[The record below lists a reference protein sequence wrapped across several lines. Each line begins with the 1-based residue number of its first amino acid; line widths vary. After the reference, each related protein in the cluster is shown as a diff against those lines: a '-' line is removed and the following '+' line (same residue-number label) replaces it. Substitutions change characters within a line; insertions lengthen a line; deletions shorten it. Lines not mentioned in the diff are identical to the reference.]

1 LRGIQ
6 SGSLRHFPPRFRGR
20 EVKWVLQI
28 EEENDQKMST
38 SKLKFAVCGL
48 AYALSSTAATSTRK
62 DRQWESAMDAAL
74 ADPNHDNWV
83 TVSTAHV
90 NTKTTAIINEPSS
103 SASTGAASASG
114 QDRDFFNPHTVEH
127 LSVTGKTAEQGPSD
141 GSADIVT
148 EDEMPPCPD
157 GADCPESESK
167 ASNLAAN
174 PAANPGTMETEATAV
189 AQTEASKAT
198 NDATANGKTIISS
211 ADAKNDMKGPEK
223 PVRDGNNDQE
233 IQFSPEPEDGNAP
246 PARTSATGNAT
257 GNAGAQPHKA
267 PKFLHD
273 IMHRHK
279 KRHARLL
286 DIKNKA
292 AAFKKEI
299 HAIKKAH
306 EKDKQ
311 LLAAHKKKSG
321 GKMAGHVQKH
331 EQDVVKMGKEIN
343 QILKIVQGMA
353 NQMKTQKQ
361 DQSAAASPA
370 AEDEDAE
377 EDAEKDV
384 EKDATANEDAAAAK
398 EEEEEDAEEDADD
411 QAAAKAEEK
420 QDKVDEESE
429 DKDEG
434 ESRIFLCI
442 LCVCVFVCFVQSID
456 TQLYAIV
463 RCVHRCAQMP
473 DLFVSP
479 RQQLPRKHR
488 RSQCQWKCRCRQGR
502 RRRRRRW

>member
-1 LRGIQ
+1 ML
-6 SGSLRHFPPRFRGR
+6 
-20 EVKWVLQI
+20 
-28 EEENDQKMST
+28 T
-38 SKLKFAVCGL
+38 
-48 AYALSSTAATSTRK
+48 YALSSTAATSTRK

-103 SASTGAASASG
+103 SASTGAAASASG

-223 PVRDGNNDQE
+223 PVRNGNNDQE

-311 LLAAHKKKSG
+311 LLAAHKKTSG

-353 NQMKTQKQ
+353 NQMKPQTQ
-361 DQSAAASPA
+361 DQSAAATPA

-398 EEEEEDAEEDADD
+398 EEEAEDAEEDADD

-442 LCVCVFVCFVQSID
+442 LCVCVFYVFVCLCVLSSRL
-456 TQLYAIV
+456 TPNCMPLSGVCIV
-463 RCVHRCAQMP
+463 VRKCLTFSFPPVNNCHVNTEEASASGSAAADKEDEDEEEDGKWVVALAWWTLDVGSTPCFP
-473 DLFVSP
+473 SKCTLF
-479 RQQLPRKHR
+479 
-488 RSQCQWKCRCRQGR
+488 
-502 RRRRRRW
+502 

>member
-1 LRGIQ
+1 MRKKRQFEKRKRKVLHPHPPPIM
-6 SGSLRHFPPRFRGR
+6 SSL
-20 EVKWVLQI
+20 K
-28 EEENDQKMST
+28 S
-38 SKLKFAVCGL
+38 VCAL
-48 AYALSSTAATSTRK
+48 ALAAALSSTTATSVRK
-62 DRQWESAMDAAL
+62 DQQWESAMDAAL

-90 NTKTTAIINEPSS
+90 NTKTTAILNEPSS
-103 SASTGAASASG
+103 SASTGSSGASG

-157 GADCPESESK
+157 GAECPESESK
-167 ASNLAAN
+167 ASH
-174 PAANPGTMETEATAV
+174 PASNSNPGAMETEATAV

-223 PVRDGNNDQE
+223 PVQDGNNDQE
-233 IQFSPEPEDGNAP
+233 IQFSPEDGNAP
-246 PARTSATGNAT
+246 PASTSATGEE
-257 GNAGAQPHKA
+257 PHKA
-267 PKFLHD
+267 PTFLHD

-292 AAFKKEI
+292 HEFKKEI

-321 GKMAGHVQKH
+321 GKVAGHVKKH

-353 NQMKTQKQ
+353 NQMNTQKQ
-361 DQSAAASPA
+361 DQSAAAAPA

-377 EDAEKDV
+377 EDAAEDLG
-384 EKDATANEDAAAAK
+384 KDATANEDLAAAK
-398 EEEEEDAEEDADD
+398 EEEEEDAEEDAED
-411 QAAAKAEEK
+411 QAAAKAEKK

-434 ESRIFLCI
+434 EPRIVVC
-442 LCVCVFVCFVQSID
+442 CVF
-456 TQLYAIV
+456 
-463 RCVHRCAQMP
+463 CVFCPVDWHPNACHCPLCAS
-473 DLFVSP
+473 LCT
-479 RQQLPRKHR
+479 HT
-488 RSQCQWKCRCRQGR
+488 
-502 RRRRRRW
+502 